1 MSEVGAAASSRAP
14 NRLAALQR
22 IAITIG
28 PPLLRALYAT
38 WRVRVVNDGGWRAL
52 HAKGQSFVFS
62 LWHGELLPLVIE
74 HRNQGVRI
82 LISEHGDGEV
92 IARIAQ
98 RLGLAAIR
106 GSTTRGAARALLAM
120 SDALAEG
127 SEIAVTP
134 DGPRGPAHTYA
145 AGALIAAQRARAP
158 IVAIGVSASRAWRL
172 RSWDSFLIPKPFATV
187 AIAYSDPEYV
197 TAVDARSA
205 ALQSPHF
212 EQLMMTTAA
221 RARARACET

>member
-22 IAITIG
+22 IAIMIG

-187 AIAYSDPEYV
+187 TIAYSDPEYV

-212 EQLMMTTAA
+212 EQLMMTTATC
-221 RARARACET
+221 ARARACET